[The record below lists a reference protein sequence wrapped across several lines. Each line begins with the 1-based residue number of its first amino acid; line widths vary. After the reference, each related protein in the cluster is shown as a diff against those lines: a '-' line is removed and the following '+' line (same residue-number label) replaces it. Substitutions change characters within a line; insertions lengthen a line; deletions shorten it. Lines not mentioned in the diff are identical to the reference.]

1 MDSAHLP
8 LYTAGY
14 IYVGGLI
21 DWEIIQEAA
30 KVTLREVI
38 KYVDLIRDL
47 PGDINEDGIISYLDM
62 IMILSYI
69 LNFTQLSQNQFENAD
84 LNFDES
90 LDIYD
95 LLLLSNIISEN

>member
-8 LYTAGY
+8 LYTAGH

-30 KVTLREVI
+30 KVTLRLVI
-38 KYVDLIRDL
+38 KYVDLFRDL
-47 PGDINEDGIISYLDM
+47 PWDINDDGVISILDM
-62 IMILSYI
+62 IMTLSHI
-69 LNFTQLSQNQFENAD
+69 LNFTQSSQNQFENAD
-84 LNFDES
+84 LNFNEV

-95 LLLLSNIISEN
+95 LLLLSSIILGY

>member
-38 KYVDLIRDL
+38 KYVDLFRDL
-47 PGDINEDGIISYLDM
+47 P
-62 IMILSYI
+62 
-69 LNFTQLSQNQFENAD
+69 
-84 LNFDES
+84 
-90 LDIYD
+90 
-95 LLLLSNIISEN
+95 

>member
-38 KYVDLIRDL
+38 KYVDLFRDL
-47 PGDINEDGIISYLDM
+47 PWDINDDGVISILDM
-62 IMILSYI
+62 IMTLSHI
-69 LNFTQLSQNQFENAD
+69 LNFTQSSQNQFENAD
-84 LNFDES
+84 LNFNEV

-95 LLLLSNIISEN
+95 LLLLSSIILGY